1 MAYAEGSS
9 YLTHAQLQA
18 FCDSAAVADVIGDSA
33 ASLVWR
39 EVASG
44 VLDERAIKVGL
55 TPPLA
60 SAVLTRVMLERLAWV
75 SLHRGA
81 SKRQE
86 YRDGAGVAP
95 YRAEHDRAMKE
106 IDAWTI
112 GDLPSANETPTE
124 VDPVGLASNRRR
136 GL

>member
-9 YLTHAQLQA
+9 YLTHAQLEA
-18 FCDSAAVADVIGDSA
+18 FCDAAAVADVLGNSA
-33 ASLVWR
+33 ASLISR

-60 SAVLTRVMLERLAWV
+60 SGVLTRVMLERLAWV
-75 SLHRGA
+75 AMHRGA

-86 YRDGAGVAP
+86 YRDGAGVVP
-95 YRAEHDRAMKE
+95 YRAEHDRAMAE
-106 IDAWTI
+106 INAWTI
-112 GDLPSANETPTE
+112 GDLPSANEDPDE

-136 GL
+136 GH

>member
-1 MAYAEGSS
+1 MAYAEGGS
-9 YLTHAQLQA
+9 YLTHADVEG
-18 FCDSAAVADVIGDSA
+18 FYEAAPVAEILGDSS
-33 ASLVWR
+33 ASLKWR

-60 SAVLTRVMLERLAWV
+60 SGVLTRVMKERLAAIAM
-75 SLHRGA
+75 HRAGER
-81 SKRQE
+81 KPK
-86 YRDGAGVAP
+86 YRNAQGVAP
-95 YRAEHDRAMKE
+95 YHAAHDRAMKE

-112 GDLPSANETPTE
+112 GDLPSANEDPDE

-136 GL
+136 GH